1 MGRAHRGSL
10 YSAFFK
16 PLLSSHTPD
25 QSIISFCTM
34 NIFLMSNKAKI
45 KVIAHKL
52 HLLNL
57 VGFEKSVDTALDF
70 LDSSPFST

>member
-1 MGRAHRGSL
+1 
-10 YSAFFK
+10 
-16 PLLSSHTPD
+16 
-25 QSIISFCTM
+25 M